1 MRLDK
6 FLSDAVGITR
16 SKAKSAILAGRV
28 CIDSTIFKDCKKQVD
43 PDNDCVTLD
52 GVKIVYSQYKYI
64 MLNKPKGVV
73 CANNDSHHKTVFD
86 LIDDPALKKDMF
98 VCGRLDRDTTD
109 FVLVTNNGPLAH
121 MLLSPKNH
129 VSKVYEVTLENGD
142 MKGYDTAFAQGIV
155 LNDGFICRP
164 ANFKK
169 IDEKICLVELV
180 EGKFHQVK
188 RMFEVMGNK
197 VNSLKRISFAGIE
210 LDKELKEG
218 EFRTLN
224 DFEKEKLLAK
234 RTKK

>member
-28 CIDSTIFKDCKKQVD
+28 CINNTVYKDCKKQID
-43 PDNDCVTLD
+43 PHNDYVALD
-52 GVKIVYSQYKYI
+52 GVNIVYSQYKYI
-64 MLNKPKGVV
+64 MLNKPEGVV
-73 CANNDSHHKTVFD
+73 CANSDNQHKTVFD

-98 VCGRLDRDTTD
+98 VCGRLDRDTTG
-109 FVLVTNNGPLAH
+109 FVLITNNGPLAH
-121 MLLSPKNH
+121 ILLSPKNH

-164 ANFKK
+164 ASFKK
-169 IDEKICLVELV
+169 TDEKICLVELV

-188 RMFEVMGNK
+188 RMFEALGNK
-197 VNSLKRISFAGIE
+197 VVSLKRISFAGIE
-210 LDKELKEG
+210 LDEELKEG
-218 EFRTLN
+218 EYRALN
-224 DFEKEKLLAK
+224 DLEKEKLLAK